1 MRKTLLVFLMVLVVL
16 GGGAYY
22 LVTSRVT
29 NQLQQAQQQLAPV
42 GTLQYGAV
50 RITPS
55 GTLQVNQLAFY
66 PHASND
72 VLRVARASL
81 VTDSLF
87 TLMQIA
93 SVMQRNQTPDTLRF
107 ELQGVEMDFRG
118 DWLASLTENPN
129 AGPGRHLYAAGCA
142 ERDYFNFAD
151 LDMMGYQNPRSDM
164 ALEYRWSMNTSRL
177 LILGELTTEG
187 MYSLAFN
194 MDLAIQDDVT
204 DPMMAMMATQLRRA
218 EFSYTNLGFANSV
231 ISYCARETGLTQEV
245 YLEQHIE
252 AWERLWRDDASI
264 ELGDELVEGYR
275 EFMLQPER
283 LTIEAFPGVSMMQ
296 LAMAGSPE
304 AILEQLAP
312 QMTVNQGAPRRVELA
327 FIERPVERARAAEP
341 TQSSPR
347 TAEDSIA
354 TTRRTVTPGR
364 VLAVTELDNF
374 LERGVVV
381 SLNDGRRYE
390 GIIASVEGERLH
402 LRRIL
407 FNGQMVMPVRFE
419 DIGEVRLQGS

>member
-1 MRKTLLVFLMVLVVL
+1 MRKTLLVFLLVLVVL
-16 GGGAYY
+16 GGGSYY
-22 LVTSRVT
+22 LVTSRVVD
-29 NQLQQAQQQLAPV
+29 QLQQAQQQLAPV

-50 RITPS
+50 HITPG

-72 VLRVARASL
+72 VLRVERVSL
-81 VTDSLF
+81 VTDSIF

-93 SVMQRNQTPDTLRF
+93 AVMQSDRTPETLRF
-107 ELQGVEMDFRG
+107 EFKGVEMDFRG
-118 DWLASLTENPN
+118 DWLANLTESPS
-129 AGPGRHLYAAGCA
+129 AGPSRHLYAAGCA

-151 LDMMGYQNPRSDM
+151 LDLMGYQNPRSDM
-164 ALEYRWSMNTSRL
+164 ALEYRWSVNTSRL

-187 MYSLAFN
+187 MYRLEFN
-194 MDLAIQDDVT
+194 VDLAIQDDAA
-204 DPMMAMMATQLRRA
+204 DPMAGMLATQLCRA
-218 EFSYTNLGFANSV
+218 EFSYTNLGFTNSV
-231 ISYCARETGLTQEV
+231 ISYCARETGLTQEA

-252 AWERLWRDDASI
+252 AWQEMWRSAHV
-264 ELGDELVEGYR
+264 ELGDELVDGYR
-275 EFMLQPER
+275 EFMQQPER
-283 LTIEAFPGVSMMQ
+283 LTIEAYPGVSMMQ

-327 FIERPVERARAAEP
+327 FVERPVERARSPESA
-341 TQSSPR
+341 QSSPR
-347 TAEDSIA
+347 ATESPA
-354 TTRRTVTPGR
+354 TTPSRSASPGR

-381 SLNDGRRYE
+381 RLNDGRRYE
-390 GIIASVEGERLH
+390 GVIVSVENERLH

-407 FNGQMVMPVRFE
+407 FNGQMVMPVRFD
-419 DIGEVRLQGS
+419 DIGEVRLRGS